1 MTVQLST
8 HKVRKI
14 LRGYFCGLPQIKI
27 ANEAGVDQSSVSH
40 YASDFKEMVAG
51 YGLPTAGR
59 EYQVLNEVESLRS
72 LSVELYK
79 SKLTIE
85 DAKQGHDI
93 IKAFLKLGISP
104 GKHFAL
110 IEVCKKVEDPGFV
123 EAAIELSRIEVQA
136 GMGYYQVMAEFE
148 KARKELPQLEEKMF
162 KATAKLKSIN
172 DTILRTTKELDT
184 REKSLEQYKDEVKSE
199 VAKLGKELE
208 AKKKQLKV
216 DNEEVKEVA
225 RLKSKLAK
233 EGLDIATLVQ
243 LAKEYKQ

>member
-1 MTVQLST
+1 MTVQLSP

-40 YASDFKEMVAG
+40 YASDFKEIAAG
-51 YGLPTAGR
+51 YGLLTAGR

-72 LSVELYK
+72 LSVELHK
-79 SKLTIE
+79 SKLTME
-85 DAKQGHDI
+85 DARQGHDI

-104 GKHFAL
+104 REHFAL
-110 IEVCKKVEDPGFV
+110 IEVCKKVGDPGFV
-123 EAAIELSRIEVQA
+123 EAALKLSQIETQT
-136 GMGYYQVMAEFE
+136 GNGYQQLMAEFE
-148 KARKELPQLEEKMF
+148 KVQKELPQLEEKMI
-162 KATAKLKSIN
+162 KATAKLKSVN
-172 DTILRTTKELDT
+172 DTILRTTQELDSQQ
-184 REKSLEQYKDEVKSE
+184 KHLKQYKDEVKAR
-199 VAKLGKELE
+199 VAKLDKELAANRRHLE
-208 AKKKQLKV
+208 V

-225 RLKSKLAK
+225 QLKNRLAK

>member
-1 MTVQLST
+1 MTVQLSP

-27 ANEAGVDQSSVSH
+27 AQETGVDQSSISH
-40 YASDFKEMVAG
+40 YASRFKELAAE
-51 YGLPTAGR
+51 YGLFAAGK

-79 SKLTIE
+79 SKLTME
-85 DAKQGHDI
+85 DARQGHAI

-123 EAAIELSRIEVQA
+123 EAAIELSRIKAQT
-136 GMGYYQVMAEFE
+136 GIGYHQVMADFK
-148 KARKELPQLEEKMF
+148 KAHKQLPQLEEKVI

-172 DTILRTTKELDT
+172 DTILRNTQELDSQ
-184 REKSLEQYKDEVKSE
+184 EKYFKQYKDEVKAK
-199 VAKLGKELE
+199 VAKLGKELA
-208 AKKKQLKV
+208 AKRKQLEV
-216 DNEEVKEVA
+216 HEEEVTEVA
-225 RLKSKLAK
+225 HLKNTLGK

-243 LAKEYKQ
+243 LAKEYK